1 MKGQHVREGTGNVF
15 LESHGEGPGV
25 TTPDETPPSR
35 EALALVDVA
44 IGVSTTAVSA
54 AGAVTRRVGVVAR
67 PALGLALRPPMV
79 SPRYQPATLL
89 SGLMRRGGRRRE
101 EVQREVSAL
110 LDVLV
115 PLVIRELLRRVD
127 LTETVRRYVDLD
139 LLVTDVD
146 LDAAVARVDVDA
158 VARHLDLEAVV
169 DRLDLTRIVR
179 DRVDL
184 DGLVA
189 TVDLD
194 AAAAR
199 VDVDAVAR
207 RLDIDAVID
216 RIDLVGLA
224 EDVIAQVDLPEI
236 IRESTGSVASETVRG
251 VRMQG
256 ISGDEAVTRA
266 VDRLLLR
273 RGRRGAPTTP
283 TDLPAPVAGIPQQP
297 GPGAARE
304 P

>member
-1 MKGQHVREGTGNVF
+1 VSGVTPPEGT
-15 LESHGEGPGV
+15 P
-25 TTPDETPPSR
+25 TSR
-35 EALALVDVA
+35 ETLSLVDVA
-44 IGVSTTAVSA
+44 VGASASAVA
-54 AGAVTRRVGVVAR
+54 VAGAVTRRISVVAR
-67 PALGLALRPPMV
+67 PVVGLALRPPMV
-79 SPRYQPATLL
+79 SSQYQPATLL
-89 SGLMRRGGRRRE
+89 TGLMRRGGRRRE
-101 EVQREVSAL
+101 EVLHELSAL

-115 PLVIRELLRRVD
+115 PLVVRELLRRVD
-127 LTETVRRYVDLD
+127 LTETVKRYVDLD
-139 LLVTDVD
+139 LLVAGVD
-146 LDAAVARVDVDA
+146 LDAAVSRVDVDA
-158 VARHLDLEAVV
+158 VARHLDLDAVV

-179 DRVDL
+179 ENVDL

-199 VDVDAVAR
+199 LDIDAVAR
-207 RLDIDAVID
+207 RLDMDAVIE

-236 IRESTGSVASETVRG
+236 IREATGSVASDTVRG

-273 RGRRGAPTTP
+273 RGRRGTTAAPT
-283 TDLPAPVAGIPQQP
+283 DVSAPVAGIPRQP